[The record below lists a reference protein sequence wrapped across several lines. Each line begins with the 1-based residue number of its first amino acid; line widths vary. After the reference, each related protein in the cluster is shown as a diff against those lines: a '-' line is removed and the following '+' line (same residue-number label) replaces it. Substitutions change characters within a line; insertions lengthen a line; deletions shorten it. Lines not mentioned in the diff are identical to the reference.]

1 MRIILASASP
11 RRLEMLNQCDLSFDV
26 IPAHIDE
33 SILRH
38 EPLDTYVTRMALEK
52 NQAIFNQYPD
62 SCVISADTIVVLNN
76 ELYGKPVD
84 EDDAFRMLKQLSGKT
99 HQVMTAMVIKSA
111 SFIEEVLS
119 ITNVSMTTLTDDD
132 ILAYIKTQEP
142 MDKAGAYA
150 IQGKAGWMIEK
161 IEGDFYT
168 VVGLPL
174 NQCMLI
180 LRKNLG
186 VDLQKVQ

>member
-33 SILRH
+33 SIH
-38 EPLDTYVTRMALEK
+38 SQEPLISYVKRMAIEK

-62 SCVISADTIVVLNN
+62 SCVVSADTIVVLDN
-76 ELYGKPVD
+76 ELFGKPVD

-111 SFIEEVLS
+111 SFFEEVLS

-168 VVGLPL
+168 VVGIPL

-186 VDLQKVQ
+186 VDLQKAQ

>member
-26 IPAHIDE
+26 FPAHIDE
-33 SILRH
+33 SIHADESLK
-38 EPLDTYVTRMALEK
+38 TYVSRMAHEK
-52 NQAIFNQYPD
+52 NQAIFNQYPQ
-62 SCVISADTIVVLNN
+62 SCVISADTIVVFNN
-76 ELYGKPVD
+76 ELYGKPLND
-84 EDDAFRMLKQLSGKT
+84 DDAFRMLRKLSGHT
-99 HQVMTAMVIKSA
+99 HQVMTSMVIQSP
-111 SFIEEVLS
+111 SFKEEVLS
-119 ITNVSMTTLTDDD
+119 ITNVSMTRLTDED
-132 ILAYIKTQEP
+132 ILTYIKTQEP

-174 NQCMLI
+174 NQCMTI
-180 LRKNLG
+180 LRKNYR
-186 VDLQKVQ
+186 VDLQKTK

>member
-33 SILRH
+33 SIH
-38 EPLDTYVTRMALEK
+38 SQEPLISYVKRMAIEK
-52 NQAIFNQYPD
+52 NQVIFNQYPD
-62 SCVISADTIVVLNN
+62 TCVISADTIVVLDN
-76 ELYGKPVD
+76 ELFGKPVD

-111 SFIEEVLS
+111 SFFEEVLS

-180 LRKNLG
+180 LRKNHV
-186 VDLQKVQ
+186 VDLQKAQ

>member
-11 RRLEMLNQCDLSFDV
+11 RRLEMLNQCDLSFEV

-33 SILRH
+33 SIHSH
-38 EPLDTYVTRMALEK
+38 EPLKSYVKRMALEK
-52 NQAIFNQYPD
+52 NQAIFNQYPE
-62 SCVISADTIVVLNN
+62 SCVISADTIVVLDN
-76 ELYGKPVD
+76 ELFGKPVD

-119 ITNVSMTTLTDDD
+119 ITNVSMITLTEED

-180 LRKNLG
+180 LRKYHV
-186 VDLQKVQ
+186 VDLQKAQ